1 MIVLNQSLKYK
12 RGTVWW
18 FHDIDKDAIT
28 SEDHVQRGNRPVL
41 IVSNDEGNSTNP
53 TLVCLCISTKVDKKK
68 TINVNIKNEK
78 NEDNTVLCNQFK
90 TVNKSQLTKYL
101 YTLSDKDM
109 KRVEEG
115 MIIALQL
122 NYLIDALLCTYSVDQ
137 LNSIIEGIIVKK
149 VEQIK
154 SESTK
159 NIMSASEVYSKIDG
173 LISSLTSTSSP
184 NQSIQSTETNIP
196 KLPHRVWTESVMRSY
211 LEDVDTLS
219 KEEMVVKYQL
229 KKNSDVSKYKT
240 YCKKR
245 LNVK

>member
-1 MIVLNQSLKYK
+1 MNESLKYK

-18 FHDIDKDAIT
+18 FHDKHSVDP
-28 SEDHVQRGNRPVL
+28 EDHVQRGNRPVL
-41 IVSNDEGNSTNP
+41 VVSSDEGNSTNP
-53 TLVCLCISTKVDKKK
+53 TVVCLAITTKVEKNK
-68 TINVNIKNEK
+68 TINVIIKNDK
-78 NEDNTVLCNQFK
+78 DEDNTVLCNQFK
-90 TVNKSQLTKYL
+90 TVNKSQLTKYV

-115 MIIALQL
+115 MITALQL
-122 NYLIDALLCTYSVDQ
+122 NYLMDALLCTYSIDQ
-137 LNSIIEGIIVKK
+137 LNSMIEGIIVKK
-149 VEQIK
+149 VKQIK
-154 SESTK
+154 SESKKT
-159 NIMSASEVYSKIDG
+159 ILSASEVYSKIDG
-173 LISSLTSTSSP
+173 LISNLTSTSSP
-184 NQSIQSTETNIP
+184 NQSIESTETNIS

-219 KEEMVVKYQL
+219 KEEMVAKYQL

>member
-1 MIVLNQSLKYK
+1 MNESLKYK

-18 FHDIDKDAIT
+18 FHDKHSVD

-41 IVSNDEGNSTNP
+41 VVSSDEGNSTNP
-53 TLVCLCISTKVDKKK
+53 TVVCLAITTKVEKNK
-68 TINVNIKNEK
+68 TINVIIKNDK
-78 NEDNTVLCNQFK
+78 HEDNTVLCNQFK
-90 TVNKSQLTKYL
+90 TVNKSQLTKYF

-115 MIIALQL
+115 MITALQL
-122 NYLIDALLCTYSVDQ
+122 NYLMDALLCTYSIDQ
-137 LNSIIEGIIVKK
+137 LNSMIEGIIVKK
-149 VEQIK
+149 VKQIK
-154 SESTK
+154 SESEKT
-159 NIMSASEVYSKIDG
+159 ILSASEVYSKIDG
-173 LISSLTSTSSP
+173 LISNLTSTSSL
-184 NQSIQSTETNIP
+184 NQSIESTETNIS

>member
-1 MIVLNQSLKYK
+1 MNESLKYK

-18 FHDIDKDAIT
+18 FPDIDKDSID

-53 TLVCLCISTKVDKKK
+53 TLVCLAITKKVEKKK
-68 TINVNIKNEK
+68 TINVIIKNDKDE
-78 NEDNTVLCNQFK
+78 NNTVLCNQFK

-115 MIIALQL
+115 MITALQL
-122 NYLIDALLCTYSVDQ
+122 NYLMDALLCTYSIDQ
-137 LNSIIEGIIVKK
+137 LNSIIEGIIIKK
-149 VEQIK
+149 VEELQSK
-154 SESTK
+154 PK
-159 NIMSASEVYSKIDG
+159 DNMMSASEVFSKIDG
-173 LISSLTSTSSP
+173 LISNLTSTSSL
-184 NQSIQSTETNIP
+184 NQSIESTKTSVSAVS
-196 KLPHRVWTESVMRSY
+196 HRVWTESVMRSY

-229 KKNSDVSKYKT
+229 KNNSDVSKYKT

>member
-1 MIVLNQSLKYK
+1 MNQSLKYK

-101 YTLSDKDM
+101 YTISDKDM

-115 MIIALQL
+115 IIASLQL
-122 NYLIDALLCTYSVDQ
+122 SYLLDALLCTYSMDQ
-137 LNSIIEGIIVKK
+137 LNSIIEGIIIKK

-154 SESTK
+154 SESNK

-173 LISSLTSTSSP
+173 LISTLTSVPSS
-184 NQSIQSTETNIP
+184 NESSESAETGISNV
-196 KLPHRVWTESVMRSY
+196 PHRVWTVPIMKNY
-211 LEDVDTLS
+211 LQDVDKLS
-219 KEEMVVKYQL
+219 KAEMVRKYSL
-229 KKNSDVSKYKT
+229 KKLSDVSKYKT

>member
-1 MIVLNQSLKYK
+1 MNESLKYK

-18 FHDIDKDAIT
+18 FHDKDSIDP
-28 SEDHVQRGNRPVL
+28 EDHVQRGNRPVL
-41 IVSNDEGNSTNP
+41 VVSNDEGNSTNL
-53 TLVCLCISTKVDKKK
+53 TLICLAITTKVEKKKK
-68 TINVNIKNEK
+68 TINVIIKNDK
-78 NEDNTVLCNQFK
+78 DEDNTVLCNQFK
-90 TVNKSQLTKYL
+90 TVNKSQLTKYV

-115 MIIALQL
+115 MITALQL
-122 NYLIDALLCTYSVDQ
+122 NYLMDALLCTYSIDQ
-137 LNSIIEGIIVKK
+137 LNSIIEGIIIKK
-149 VEQIK
+149 VEELQSK
-154 SESTK
+154 PK
-159 NIMSASEVYSKIDG
+159 DNIMSASEVFSKIDG
-173 LISSLTSTSSP
+173 LISNLTSTSLL
-184 NQSIQSTETNIP
+184 NQNIQSTETNIS

>member
-1 MIVLNQSLKYK
+1 MNESLKYK

-18 FHDIDKDAIT
+18 FHDKDSID

-41 IVSNDEGNSTNP
+41 VVSNDEGNSTNP
-53 TLVCLCISTKVDKKK
+53 TLVCLAITTKVEKKK
-68 TINVNIKNEK
+68 TINVIIKNDK
-78 NEDNTVLCNQFK
+78 DEDNTVLCNQFK

-109 KRVEEG
+109 K
-115 MIIALQL
+115 
-122 NYLIDALLCTYSVDQ
+122 IDALLCTYSIDQ

-173 LISSLTSTSSP
+173 LISNLTSTSSS
-184 NQSIQSTETNIP
+184 NQSIESTETNIP

>member
-1 MIVLNQSLKYK
+1 MNQSLKYK

-53 TLVCLCISTKVDKKK
+53 TLICLCISTKVDKKK

-101 YTLSDKDM
+101 YTISDKDM

-115 MIIALQL
+115 IIASLQL
-122 NYLIDALLCTYSVDQ
+122 SYLLDALLCTYSMDQ
-137 LNSIIEGIIVKK
+137 LNSIIEGIIIKK

-154 SESTK
+154 SESKK

-173 LISSLTSTSSP
+173 LISTLTSVPSS
-184 NQSIQSTETNIP
+184 NESSESTETSIS
-196 KLPHRVWTESVMRSY
+196 KLPHRVWTAPIMKNY
-211 LEDVDTLS
+211 LQDVDKLS
-219 KEEMVVKYQL
+219 KAEMVKKYSL
-229 KKNSDVSKYKT
+229 KKLSDVSKYKT

>member
-1 MIVLNQSLKYK
+1 MNKSLKYK

-18 FHDIDKDAIT
+18 FHEKHSVD

-41 IVSNDEGNSTNP
+41 VVSSDEGNSTNP
-53 TLVCLCISTKVDKKK
+53 TVVCLAITTKVEKSK
-68 TINVNIKNEK
+68 TINVIIKNDK
-78 NEDNTVLCNQFK
+78 DEDNTVLCNQFK
-90 TVNKSQLTKYL
+90 TVNKSQLTKYV

-115 MIIALQL
+115 MITALQL
-122 NYLIDALLCTYSVDQ
+122 NYLMDALLCTYSIDQ
-137 LNSIIEGIIVKK
+137 LNSMIEGIIVKK
-149 VEQIK
+149 VKQIK
-154 SESTK
+154 SESKKT
-159 NIMSASEVYSKIDG
+159 ILSASDVYSKIDG
-173 LISSLTSTSSP
+173 LISNLTSTSSP
-184 NQSIQSTETNIP
+184 NQSIESTETNIS

>member
-1 MIVLNQSLKYK
+1 MNQSLKYK

-53 TLVCLCISTKVDKKK
+53 TLICLCISTKVDKKK

-101 YTLSDKDM
+101 YTISDKDM

-115 MIIALQL
+115 IIASLQL
-122 NYLIDALLCTYSVDQ
+122 SYLLDALLCTYSMDQ
-137 LNSIIEGIIVKK
+137 LNSIIEGIIIKK

-154 SESTK
+154 SESKK

-173 LISSLTSTSSP
+173 LISTLTSVPSSNESSESAETSIS
-184 NQSIQSTETNIP
+184 NV
-196 KLPHRVWTESVMRSY
+196 PHRVWTVPIMKNY
-211 LEDVDTLS
+211 LQDVDKLS
-219 KEEMVVKYQL
+219 KAEMVRKYQL

>member
-1 MIVLNQSLKYK
+1 MNESLKYK

-18 FHDIDKDAIT
+18 FHEKHSVD

-41 IVSNDEGNSTNP
+41 VVSNNEGNSTNP
-53 TLVCLCISTKVDKKK
+53 TVVCLAITTKVEKNKS
-68 TINVNIKNEK
+68 INVIIKNDK
-78 NEDNTVLCNQFK
+78 GEDNTVLCNQFK
-90 TVNKSQLTKYL
+90 TVNKSQLTKYV

-115 MIIALQL
+115 MITALQL
-122 NYLIDALLCTYSVDQ
+122 NYLMDALLCTYSIDQ
-137 LNSIIEGIIVKK
+137 LNSMIEGIIVKK
-149 VEQIK
+149 VKQIK
-154 SESTK
+154 SESKKT
-159 NIMSASEVYSKIDG
+159 ILSASEVYSKIDG
-173 LISSLTSTSSP
+173 LISNLTSTSSP
-184 NQSIQSTETNIP
+184 NQSIESTENNIS

>member
-1 MIVLNQSLKYK
+1 MNESLKYK
-12 RGTVWW
+12 RGTIWW
-18 FHDIDKDAIT
+18 FHDKDSID

-41 IVSNDEGNSTNP
+41 VVSNDEGNSTNP
-53 TLVCLCISTKVDKKK
+53 TLVCLAITTKVEKKK
-68 TINVNIKNEK
+68 TINVIIKNDKDE
-78 NEDNTVLCNQFK
+78 NNTVLCNQFK

>member
-1 MIVLNQSLKYK
+1 MNQSLKYK

-101 YTLSDKDM
+101 YTISDKDM

-115 MIIALQL
+115 IIASLQL
-122 NYLIDALLCTYSVDQ
+122 SYLLDALLCTYSMDQ
-137 LNSIIEGIIVKK
+137 LNSIIEGIIIKK

-154 SESTK
+154 SESNK

-173 LISSLTSTSSP
+173 LISTLTSVPSSNESSESAETSIS
-184 NQSIQSTETNIP
+184 NV
-196 KLPHRVWTESVMRSY
+196 PHRVWTVPIMKNY
-211 LEDVDTLS
+211 LQDVDTLS
-219 KEEMVVKYQL
+219 KAEMVKKYSL
-229 KKNSDVSKYKT
+229 KKLSDVSKYKT

>member
-1 MIVLNQSLKYK
+1 MNKSLKYK

-18 FHDIDKDAIT
+18 FHEKPSVD

-41 IVSNDEGNSTNP
+41 VVSSDEGNSTNP
-53 TLVCLCISTKVDKKK
+53 TLVCLAITTKVEKNKS
-68 TINVNIKNEK
+68 INVIIKNDK
-78 NEDNTVLCNQFK
+78 DEDNTVLCNQFK
-90 TVNKSQLTKYL
+90 TVNKSQLTKYV

-115 MIIALQL
+115 MITALQL
-122 NYLIDALLCTYSVDQ
+122 NYLMDALLCTYSIDQ
-137 LNSIIEGIIVKK
+137 LNSMIEGIIVNK
-149 VEQIK
+149 VKQIK
-154 SESTK
+154 SESKKT
-159 NIMSASEVYSKIDG
+159 ILSASEVYSKIDG
-173 LISSLTSTSSP
+173 LISNLTSTSSS
-184 NQSIQSTETNIP
+184 NQSIESTETSIS

-219 KEEMVVKYQL
+219 KEEMVVKYHL

>member
-1 MIVLNQSLKYK
+1 MNESLKYK

-18 FHDIDKDAIT
+18 FHDTDSIDP
-28 SEDHVQRGNRPVL
+28 EDHVQRGNRPVL
-41 IVSNDEGNSTNP
+41 VVSNDEGNSTNP
-53 TLVCLCISTKVDKKK
+53 TLICLAITTKVEKKTK
-68 TINVNIKNEK
+68 TINVIIKNDK
-78 NEDNTVLCNQFK
+78 GEDNTVLCNQFK
-90 TVNKSQLTKYL
+90 TVNKSQLTKYV

-115 MIIALQL
+115 MITSLQL
-122 NYLIDALLCTYSVDQ
+122 NYLMDALLCTYSIDQ
-137 LNSIIEGIIVKK
+137 LNSMIEGIIIKK
-149 VEQIK
+149 VEELQSK
-154 SESTK
+154 PK
-159 NIMSASEVYSKIDG
+159 DNIMSASEVFSKIDG
-173 LISSLTSTSSP
+173 LISNLTSTSSL
-184 NQSIQSTETNIP
+184 NQSIESTETNIS